1 MELEASV
8 TGAQSE
14 WERVAIEED
23 GNLRQTKDT
32 GERSKEKNN
41 EKMKVRQIF
50 EALA

>member
-32 GERSKEKNN
+32 GKDQKKKR
-41 EKMKVRQIF
+41 MKR
-50 EALA
+50 